1 MPIDAETKRYID
13 QQIDKLRRELN
24 AGGGVVS
31 NGTSGTGQR
40 SVAYAVSAGKA
51 REAEVAITFGG
62 TTIGFDED
70 WTND

>member
-13 QQIDKLRRELN
+13 REIDKLRREIL
-24 AGGGVVS
+24 AGGVVVS
-31 NGTSGTGQR
+31 GGASGTEQR